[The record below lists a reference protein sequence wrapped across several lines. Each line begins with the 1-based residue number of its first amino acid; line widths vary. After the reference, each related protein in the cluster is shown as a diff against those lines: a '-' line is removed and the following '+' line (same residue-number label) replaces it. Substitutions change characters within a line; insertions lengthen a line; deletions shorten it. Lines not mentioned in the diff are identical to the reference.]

1 MEDTF
6 VPKPYV
12 IAGSLTP
19 PLPNQSPIIL
29 PIHHDHY
36 HVLHDMTGEYR
47 AHIYEK
53 KKKLWVSL
61 ARIETPCVYRDQCQ
75 CTSQFKRSVAQLYK
89 AKQDAHVLAIIER
102 LLNMGKLPYELED
115 TEMDLS

>member
-1 MEDTF
+1 M
-6 VPKPYV
+6 
-12 IAGSLTP
+12 
-19 PLPNQSPIIL
+19 
-29 PIHHDHY
+29 
-36 HVLHDMTGEYR
+36 
-47 AHIYEK
+47 
-53 KKKLWVSL
+53 
-61 ARIETPCVYRDQCQ
+61 